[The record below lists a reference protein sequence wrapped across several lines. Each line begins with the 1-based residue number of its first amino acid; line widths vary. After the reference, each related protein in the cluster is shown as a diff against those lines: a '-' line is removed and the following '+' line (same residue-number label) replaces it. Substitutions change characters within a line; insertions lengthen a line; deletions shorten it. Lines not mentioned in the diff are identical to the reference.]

1 VKDLRIC
8 REVNNLKTVTKKLYE
23 AMFLVD
29 SALAASD
36 WDGVNKNIERLMSR
50 AKAEVV
56 SIRKWDERKLAYDVN
71 GKARGTYILCYFR
84 ADGEKIAAIERD
96 AQLSEQIMRV
106 LILSAEELKPEEIDK
121 ETPVARSERLRETA
135 VREAAA
141 REAAASKAAANEAA
155 REEPADTEPLDE
167 PTEPDKPDK
176 PDKPDEL
183 AEPTERQEQPKTES
197 DICD

>member
-1 VKDLRIC
+1 M
-8 REVNNLKTVTKKLYE
+8 KTVTKKLYE